1 MSQQAI
7 NLVLAGMTKSQ
18 ILSVTGLSG
27 EAFDA
32 LLADPAFV
40 EQVRSLKS
48 AKLEEDI
55 EAKYGKLEDAALKQV
70 HEQVSSGYYDAS
82 SLCKVLE
89 TVSRARSLR
98 RQTHTLPN
106 NGHYTNPTLGV
117 SVTVP
122 IFLNS
127 QVTLDSNRQVVA
139 VDGRNMAPLPSEQ
152 VHTLFARLESQK
164 ENQNGTES
172 EVDPILADLEEEA
185 AKRAAREAINRAAS
199 QTTA

>member
-1 MSQQAI
+1 MSAQAL
-7 NLVLAGMTKSQ
+7 NLVLAGASRSQ
-18 ILSVTGLSG
+18 ILSVTGMTP
-27 EAFDA
+27 EALDA

-40 EQVRSLKS
+40 EQARALKS
-48 AKLEEDI
+48 AKLEDDI
-55 EAKYGKLEDAALKQV
+55 ESKYGKLEDAALKQV
-70 HEQVSSGYYDAS
+70 HEQVSAGYYDAS

-106 NGHYTNPTLGV
+106 NGHFTNPTLGV

-139 VDGRNMAPLPSEQ
+139 VDGRNMAPLQSEQ
-152 VHTLFARLESQK
+152 VHSLFARIEK
-164 ENQNGTES
+164 EQNHGNQEI
-172 EVDPILADLEEEA
+172 DPILADLAEEE
-185 AKRAAREAINRAAS
+185 AKRAAREAISRAS
-199 QTTA
+199 STT